1 MNPCPFLSIIT
12 VNKNNIIGLQETL
25 NSVLEQV
32 ESDFEYIIVDGN
44 STDGSKDILT
54 GNHLENFKIIS
65 EEDDGIYDAMN
76 KGILMA
82 NGEFTLFLNSGDVLL
97 DSSALK
103 SVISIINS
111 NPQYDLY
118 YADYIQKYSDCES
131 IYTFSSRLTIF
142 SFFNYNSINH
152 QSTFIKK
159 SIFNQ
164 IGLYD
169 TNYKIV
175 SDTAFFI
182 KALKAKFRYFHLG
195 DPFVKFDM
203 YGFSSKNNRL
213 RFAEYNQ
220 VYKKNLS
227 RFEYILL
234 VIYQKYIIAHW
245 EISKHGLSVKRILSW
260 VKTKKNKA

>member
-1 MNPCPFLSIIT
+1 LKPTPFLSIIT
-12 VNKNNIIGLQETL
+12 VNKNNITGLHETF
-25 NSVLEQV
+25 NSVIAQV

-44 STDGSKDILT
+44 STDGSKDILM

-82 NGEFTLFLNSGDVLL
+82 NGEFILFLNSGDIFL

-103 SVISIINS
+103 NVISIINS

-118 YADYIQKYSDCES
+118 YADYIQKYSDRES
-131 IYTFSSRLTIF
+131 IYALPKKLSLFY
-142 SFFNYNSINH
+142 FFNYNSINH

-164 IGLYD
+164 IGLYE

-175 SDTAFFI
+175 SDVSFFI
-182 KALKAKFRYFHLG
+182 NALKAKFRYFHLG
-195 DPFVKFDM
+195 DSFVKFDM
-203 YGFSSKNNRL
+203 YGFSSKNHSL

-234 VIYQKYIIAHW
+234 VIHQKYIIAQW
-245 EISKHGLSVKRILSW
+245 EISTHGLSIKRILSW
-260 VKTKKNKA
+260 VQTKKIKA